1 MLQNQRLAILDIL
14 DWLVKSCKG
23 IHATK
28 SKAGHFGHLWL
39 TCKTCKISCYKIK
52 DQQKI
57 STESTLTQISTESSF
72 EVLTQQVIF
81 FDLFW
86 CLHMWGP
93 WFCRKHDFFCQIWGL
108 WKVLD
113 FVEGKSLPWRAE
125 IDLVEWPQ
133 GTWRW
138 GPLQNRGVQHPPQI
152 ARGIFKV
159 YIYIYMSL
167 WLVGRHVKSMLWL
180 AAWHIYIYT

>member
-1 MLQNQRLAILDIL
+1 MLQNQRPAILDIL
-14 DWLVKSCKG
+14 DWLVKLVK

-28 SKAGHFGHLWL
+28 SKTHQKSLQNRLSHKSLQNRLWGF
-39 TCKTCKISCYKIK
+39 Y
-52 DQQKI
+52 
-57 STESTLTQISTESSF
+57 STSDI
-72 EVLTQQVIF
+72 
-81 FDLFW
+81 FW

-93 WFCRKHDFFCQIWGL
+93 WFCRKHDFFCQIWGV

-138 GPLQNRGVQHPPQI
+138 GPLQNQGSQPPPQI
-152 ARGIFKV
+152 ARGIIYKHG
-159 YIYIYMSL
+159 YIYIYTY
-167 WLVGRHVKSMLWL
+167 
-180 AAWHIYIYT
+180 IYIYIHIYTYIYMYMDIYIYIHI